1 MIEGLF
7 DDLLDIVSTK
17 DKQVAVP
24 WKWQDVVSEE
34 WDGGADDRVAQVRLV
49 ADMISDMTEEE
60 AIAMYQRLRGIQAG
74 SVFNRIVQ

>member
-17 DKQVAVP
+17 NKRVAVP
-24 WKWQDVVSEE
+24 WKWQDSVNDE
-34 WDGGADDRVAQVRLV
+34 WDGGEDDRVAQVRLV

>member
-1 MIEGLF
+1 MVER
-7 DDLLDIVSTK
+7 
-17 DKQVAVP
+17 
-24 WKWQDVVSEE
+24 
-34 WDGGADDRVAQVRLV
+34 DDRVAQVRLV